1 MKYEGNFIKPKVS
14 EEIPHHD
21 SSEMEKIGA
30 NMVLLDDSL
39 FSGAGV
45 RITTRI
51 VRGVVDEPEDYVELH
66 THEVDQVFIYLGEA
80 GNESSL
86 EVEFRF
92 EEEVYRIKSPTT
104 VFVPK
109 GVAHTQKIIRG
120 SGRYITLLKKG
131 KYI

>member
-1 MKYEGNFIKPKVS
+1 
-14 EEIPHHD
+14 
-21 SSEMEKIGA
+21 MEKIGA
-30 NMVLLDDSL
+30 NMVLLDDTL

-45 RITTRI
+45 RMTTRI
-51 VRGVVDEPEDYVELH
+51 VKGVVDEPEDYVELH
-66 THEVDQVFIYLGEA
+66 SHEVDQIFIYLGDA
-80 GNESSL
+80 DNEESL

-109 GVAHTQKIIRG
+109 GIPHTQKIIRG

-131 KYI
+131 TYT